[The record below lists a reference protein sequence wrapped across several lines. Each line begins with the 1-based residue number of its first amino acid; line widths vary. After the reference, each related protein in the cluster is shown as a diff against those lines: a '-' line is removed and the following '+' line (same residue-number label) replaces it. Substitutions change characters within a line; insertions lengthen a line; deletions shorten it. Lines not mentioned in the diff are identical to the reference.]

1 MHTSIFRDENED
13 TGFVIDTDEVGLR
26 LKAFEYWKCSETGL
40 TSDTAVPNT
49 IKFVLA
55 ESLPG
60 QGNIMEYKSKQYFIE
75 TFYKENIPK
84 PYKIAT
90 F

>member
-1 MHTSIFRDENED
+1 M
-13 TGFVIDTDEVGLR
+13 IDTEEVGLR

-60 QGNIMEYKSKQYFIE
+60 QGIIMKNKA
-75 TFYKENIPK
+75 N
-84 PYKIAT
+84 
-90 F
+90 